1 MFIYILY
8 PNLFPDVKVAF
19 SGIICGVGLLGNLL
33 VMFVVLVLREFRKS
47 VTHWYVLQLAI
58 ADSLFLITLPFKM
71 MEDINSYWIYPEW
84 MCKGKETLLFL
95 NYYTSVSFLMIMSID
110 RYIAVCH
117 PFSDTLQRL
126 RKPKSAIIITV
137 ITWVVALLIC
147 IPVMLYSFKVGIKP
161 NCRCT
166 YQFPKPVI
174 DPMASCLSNNLTLA
188 ECEVVQVLALP
199 KGPEQHCK
207 SISLSFGGGGNIPD
221 YNYGATEATNIL
233 PSDGVSDVMYNGT
246 SDVTNNGTINGTSNG
261 GDFNY
266 SATEATGI
274 SSGGGDVM
282 YNGTSN
288 VTNETD
294 GDQSYPDYNYD
305 YNDTFTDG
313 TPESCHYHTRAY
325 GFKVFNIF
333 NFVVMFILPLA
344 VMGVCY
350 GLIIFRLTSGPL
362 KDKSD
367 SRSGTNKSSK
377 SEKDRR
383 RVTIMCLC
391 LVGCFFVCWLPF
403 HAVHIAKIVGIS
415 GQTDTLCRVLPVVA
429 SLLAYS
435 NSALNPYL
443 YSFLGGNF
451 AQRWKAATGNVKKSV
466 TKVPTSNSGVG
477 AVHFKKKRSDNSSS
491 QVSNTAIT
499 RLNRKSKLND
509 SSMDGS
515 NTASNI

>member
-1 MFIYILY
+1 MSS
-8 PNLFPDVKVAF
+8 NDVLVNTDAKVAF
-19 SGIICGVGLLGNLL
+19 SGVICAVGLVGNFL

-58 ADSLFLITLPFKM
+58 ADSLFLISLPFKM
-71 MEDINSYWIYPEW
+71 IEDINGYWMYPEW

-137 ITWVVALLIC
+137 TTWVAGLLIC
-147 IPVMLYSFKVGIKP
+147 IPVMLYSFKVGIQP

-166 YQFPKPVI
+166 YQFPKPAI
-174 DPMASCLSNNLTLA
+174 DHMASCLDNNLTLA
-188 ECEVVQVLALP
+188 ECEAVQVHSLP
-199 KGPEQHCK
+199 EGPEQHCK
-207 SISLSFGGGGNIPD
+207 SLSLGLGGGGNTPD
-221 YNYGATEATNIL
+221 YNYAATEATNVFSGDGASDVINNSTNDVMNNGTTNGT
-233 PSDGVSDVMYNGT
+233 SDGGDYFGANEATGMSSSDGDVMYNGT
-246 SDVTNNGTINGTSNG
+246 SDVTN
-261 GDFNY
+261 D
-266 SATEATGI
+266 
-274 SSGGGDVM
+274 
-282 YNGTSN
+282 
-288 VTNETD
+288 TD
-294 GDQSYPDYNYD
+294 GDQSYTDYNYD
-305 YNDTFTDG
+305 YTDTFTDG

-344 VMGVCY
+344 VMGACY

-362 KDKSD
+362 KDKSE

-415 GQTDTLCRVLPVVA
+415 GQTDALCRILPVVA

-451 AQRWKAATGNVKKSV
+451 AQRWKAATGSVKKSV
-466 TKVPTSNSGVG
+466 TKAPSTSNSGVG
-477 AVHFKKKRSDNSSS
+477 AVHFKKKRNDNSSS

-499 RLNRKSKLND
+499 RLNRKSKPID

>member
-1 MFIYILY
+1 MSS
-8 PNLFPDVKVAF
+8 NDVLVNTDAKVAF
-19 SGIICGVGLLGNLL
+19 SGVICAVGLVGNFL

-58 ADSLFLITLPFKM
+58 ADSLFLISLPFKM
-71 MEDINSYWIYPEW
+71 IEDINGYWMYPEW

-137 ITWVVALLIC
+137 TTWVAGLLIC
-147 IPVMLYSFKVGIKP
+147 IPVMLYSFKVGIQP

-166 YQFPKPVI
+166 
-174 DPMASCLSNNLTLA
+174 
-188 ECEVVQVLALP
+188 
-199 KGPEQHCK
+199 
-207 SISLSFGGGGNIPD
+207 
-221 YNYGATEATNIL
+221 
-233 PSDGVSDVMYNGT
+233 
-246 SDVTNNGTINGTSNG
+246 
-261 GDFNY
+261 
-266 SATEATGI
+266 
-274 SSGGGDVM
+274 
-282 YNGTSN
+282 
-288 VTNETD
+288 
-294 GDQSYPDYNYD
+294 
-305 YNDTFTDG
+305 DTFTDG

-344 VMGVCY
+344 VMGACY

-362 KDKSD
+362 KDKSE

-415 GQTDTLCRVLPVVA
+415 GQTDALCRILPVVA

-451 AQRWKAATGNVKKSV
+451 AQRWKQNA
-466 TKVPTSNSGVG
+466 
-477 AVHFKKKRSDNSSS
+477 
-491 QVSNTAIT
+491 
-499 RLNRKSKLND
+499 L
-509 SSMDGS
+509 
-515 NTASNI
+515 